1 MKNLLRASLI
11 PVSLFLSAT
20 GVMAADPNAVVVLD
34 RGEDAG
40 GRYYLIQC
48 PGDNRASVVHNPNT
62 GNLCIYP
69 VKGEVVCIQ
78 SNDID
83 AAARQ
88 ACGVKR

>member
-1 MKNLLRASLI
+1 MKNILKALIIPTLL
-11 PVSLFLSAT
+11 VST
-20 GVMAADPNAVVVLD
+20 GVQAADPNAVVVLD
-34 RGEDAG
+34 RGEDAA
-40 GRYYLIQC
+40 GRLYIIQC

-88 ACGVKR
+88 SCGVKR